1 MKTEPTEKELQ
12 TVFHGCFDGLRG
24 LEISMTLDDALS
36 ASHAGHCDNDVGA
49 LVQLPSITAQL
60 DAIGAEAIRDSL
72 RESGAYSDEDLLDD
86 EQNRHRAVWFAA
98 CDIRENWNQSE
109 E

>member
-12 TVFHGCFDGLRG
+12 TIFHGCFDGLRG

-36 ASHAGHCDNDVGA
+36 ASHAGQCDDDVGA
-49 LVQLPSITAQL
+49 LVQLPSIAAQL
-60 DAIGAEAIRDSL
+60 NAIGADAIRDGL
-72 RESGAYSDEDLLDD
+72 RESGAYSDEDSLED